1 MSEIMR
7 YHVCIVCGE
16 FSRICAPDRI
26 AMPFLGCTAGR

>member
-16 FSRICAPDRI
+16 FSRVFASEGI
-26 AMPFLGCTAGR
+26 AMPFWGRSAGR